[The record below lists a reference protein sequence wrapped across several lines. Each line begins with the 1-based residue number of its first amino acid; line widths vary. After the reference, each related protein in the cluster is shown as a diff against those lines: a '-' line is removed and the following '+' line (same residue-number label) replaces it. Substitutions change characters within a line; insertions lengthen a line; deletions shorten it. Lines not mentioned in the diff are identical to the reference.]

1 MTETPMAQLV
11 MFTGGRDSTLAASTL
26 MLRGIP
32 VHLYSANSGCSL
44 HREIIDFR
52 VRELRS
58 RFGELVIT
66 HIRDDISGTFREIA
80 IASIE
85 QDILKYRKNL
95 VLLGEKVAIHCHI
108 IDYCH
113 RNGLSTVNDGI
124 ASYQSE
130 FPEQRIV
137 AKEHFIKFLSDY
149 GIEYNSPVYEL
160 ATSSEEVKYR
170 LLQLGLSTKS
180 PEGISIFGDSFTT
193 PDDETILNYLR
204 EKDEIAREII
214 AFLKG
219 DLTAG
224 GGKEHEVA
232 TSGDRAAS

>member
-1 MTETPMAQLV
+1 M
-11 MFTGGRDSTLAASTL
+11 
-26 MLRGIP
+26 
-32 VHLYSANSGCSL
+32 
-44 HREIIDFR
+44 
-52 VRELRS
+52 
-58 RFGELVIT
+58 
-66 HIRDDISGTFREIA
+66 
-80 IASIE
+80 
-85 QDILKYRKNL
+85 
-95 VLLGEKVAIHCHI
+95 
-108 IDYCH
+108 
-113 RNGLSTVNDGI
+113 
-124 ASYQSE
+124 
-130 FPEQRIV
+130 

-180 PEGISIFGDSFTT
+180 LEGISIFGDSFTT

-204 EKDEIAREII
+204 EKDEIAREIV
-214 AFLKG
+214 AFLEG